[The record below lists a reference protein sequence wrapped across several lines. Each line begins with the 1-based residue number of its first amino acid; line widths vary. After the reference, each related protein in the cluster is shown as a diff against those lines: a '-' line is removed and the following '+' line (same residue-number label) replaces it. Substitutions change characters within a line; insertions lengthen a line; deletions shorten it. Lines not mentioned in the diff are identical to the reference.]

1 MSGPAPSAEN
11 AAMPPEPFIS
21 VILPVRNEARAL
33 PSLLHSLALQDYPRH
48 AFEII
53 VADGQSTDQTR
64 TVVRNFAAHA
74 EVPVALIENPGICS
88 SAGRNAGVAAS
99 RGEFV
104 IFIDGHCHIPS
115 RSLLRDSAAIFQTTR
130 ADCLCRPQP
139 LLAPAG
145 AWLGSIVAAVRASA
159 LGHGRDS
166 LIYDMTMA
174 GYVDPASSGASY
186 RRTVFAA
193 IGGFDEC
200 FDACE
205 DVEFNTRVRKAGMI
219 AYTDPRLAIHYQP
232 RSTLR
237 ALLRQMIR
245 YGRGRVRLMR
255 KHRDTIAF
263 FQLAPAVLLAWIFAA
278 ALACLLPASPWLRLL
293 LCAPLVL
300 YLFVLATA
308 AFTLSRKHA
317 AGFFL
322 PAIVVYSIIHL
333 GLGAGLW
340 IESLSSVREILA
352 GKALSARHGM
362 PECQTRQ
369 QRG

>member
-1 MSGPAPSAEN
+1 MTPKS
-11 AAMPPEPFIS
+11 FIS
-21 VILPVRNEARAL
+21 VILPVRNEALAL
-33 PSLLHSLALQDYPRH
+33 PSLLESLVLQDYPRD

-53 VADGQSTDQTR
+53 VADGRSTDQTR
-64 TVVRNFAAHA
+64 TVVRDFAAHA
-74 EVPVALIENPGICS
+74 EVPVLLVENPGIRS

-99 RGEFV
+99 RGEFI

-115 RSLLRDSAAIFQTTR
+115 RTLLRDTIALFQSTR

-139 LLAPAG
+139 LLAPAS
-145 AWLGSIVAAVRASA
+145 AWLGSVVAAARASA

-166 LIYDMTMA
+166 LIYDLTTA

-186 RRTVFAA
+186 RRPVFTA
-193 IGGFDEC
+193 IGGFDER

-205 DVEFNTRVRKAGMI
+205 DVEFNTRLRKAGMI
-219 AYTDPRLAIHYQP
+219 AYIDPRLAVHYAP

-237 ALLRQMIR
+237 SLLQQMIR
-245 YGRGRVRLMR
+245 YGRGRIRLMR

-263 FQLAPAVLLAWIFAA
+263 SQLAPAAFFAWTIVA
-278 ALACLLPASPWLRLL
+278 ALACVLSASPWLRWV

-300 YLFVLATA
+300 YLFVSATA
-308 AFTLSRKHA
+308 AFSLSRKHT

-322 PAIVVYSIIHL
+322 PAIAVYSVIHL

-340 IESLSSVREILA
+340 VEFVSSLKEIFPAKAQLA
-352 GKALSARHGM
+352 SQST
-362 PECQTRQ
+362 PECQPRQ
-369 QRG
+369 ERS